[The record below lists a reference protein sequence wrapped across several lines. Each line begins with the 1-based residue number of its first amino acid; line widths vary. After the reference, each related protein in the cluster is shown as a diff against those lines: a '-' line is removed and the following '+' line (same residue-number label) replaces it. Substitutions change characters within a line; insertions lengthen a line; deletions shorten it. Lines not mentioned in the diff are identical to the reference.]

1 MQEKDRER
9 EKESMEPRQEKDSR
23 NLSVLPS
30 KAPTEQGLRS
40 LHYCDM
46 HSDEYEQRRGPEPFD
61 GGESADLHIMQSRS
75 FKQEEDR
82 EVSWMA
88 HFWMYPTERMSKESV
103 KRMMSESAKRMKM
116 ESCSPPKEEES
127 KKRERAW
134 SNPKPEPGG
143 SP

>member
-9 EKESMEPRQEKDSR
+9 EKENMEPRHEKDPR
-23 NLSVLPS
+23 NVSVLPS
-30 KAPTEQGLRS
+30 KVPTEKGLSS

-46 HSDEYEQRRGPEPFD
+46 HSEEYELRHGPEPFD
-61 GGESADLHIMQSRS
+61 GSGSIHCSVTQSCS
-75 FKQEEDR
+75 FKPEEDR
-82 EVSWMA
+82 EVPGMA
-88 HFWMYPTERMSKESV
+88 HLWMYPTERMSKASV

-134 SNPKPEPGG
+134 SNPKPEPSG